1 MDIILKPS
9 KKEIIENV
17 LVSIFAEQMLKALIL
32 NKYQL
37 SIVMKLWKN
46 LFMNMKLFRQFNFI
60 IKILYLIM
68 LIIKNLC

>member
-17 LVSIFAEQMLKALIL
+17 LVSIFVEQMLKALIL